1 MSNYYDLETD
11 LDIEDVD
18 HEEDENFEDISEF
31 APYDEED
38 AETRWGSLDFE
49 DLVGELEN
57 YVATAKK
64 FFFSKKKRVV
74 NGEEITHL
82 VQYILQKLPGEVS
95 EAKSIISNRDSII
108 SNAHREEAQIVASAK
123 DYYGSTTKKANDD
136 AAKTVAEAKAK
147 AEEMVAAHSITQSA
161 RVRAEE
167 IKQKCQDDINQLIA
181 KTNMDCESHK
191 KAARDWAEG
200 TTTGAY
206 NFICEALSQ
215 YQTIAMNNLNQ
226 ITEVYK
232 GFQSEYEKQMASL
245 QANKAVNPEEAE

>member
-1 MSNYYDLETD
+1 MSNFYDLETD
-11 LDIEDVD
+11 LDVEDVD

-49 DLVGELEN
+49 DLVSELEN
-57 YVATAKK
+57 YVATSKK
-64 FFFSKKKRVV
+64 FFFSKKKRIV

-82 VQYILQKLPGEVS
+82 VQYIRQKLPGEIS

-108 SNAHREEAQIVASAK
+108 SNAHREESGIVASAK
-123 DYYGSTTKKANDD
+123 EYYKTTTQKANDD
-136 AAKTVAEAKAK
+136 AEKIVSRAQAQAK
-147 AEEMVAAHSITQSA
+147 EMVASHSITQAA

-167 IKQKCQDDINQLIA
+167 IKENCQKEMNAFIA
-181 KTNMDCESHK
+181 KTNADCEAHK
-191 KAARDWAEG
+191 KAAREWAAG
-200 TTTGAY
+200 TTQGSY

-215 YQTIAMNNLNQ
+215 YQAVAMNNLNQ

-232 GFQSEYEKQMASL
+232 KFQTGYEEQMKAL
-245 QANKAVNPEEAE
+245 QADKSVSPEGE